1 MISVRTKCFLSSA
14 HLNVFISLERFF
26 GVKHLN
32 PALHC
37 ERSISRTSVSG
48 RESITLISLDFE
60 LAENETKFIHHY
72 SGMEIAHNLL

>member
-26 GVKHLN
+26 GVKYLN